1 MFSRNPCKG
10 YLGGSRGTCVAWW
23 SREGADAG
31 WFAHQRFAAA
41 DWSLASG
48 FVDFLASLASAANR
62 ALDLSRS
69 VSIDRI
75 AFFIENEADNARNG
89 LRPECQRRTFPWV
102 ALLIHTSREGG
113 GAGGQGGAAHQ
124 HLVPGINPQTATGS
138 NRSW

>member
-10 YLGGSRGTCVAWW
+10 YLGGSHGTCVALW
-23 SREGADAG
+23 SREGADAD
-31 WFAHQRFAAA
+31 WFAHQRFTAA

-62 ALDLSRS
+62 ALDLLRS

-89 LRPECQRRTFPWV
+89 LTPECQ
-102 ALLIHTSREGG
+102 
-113 GAGGQGGAAHQ
+113 
-124 HLVPGINPQTATGS
+124 
-138 NRSW
+138 